1 MKGLLLIA
9 LLALAC
15 PMLGRAQFGSFT
27 DVPVEVDADGET
39 RFENGVAVAEDNVV
53 IRYGNTSI
61 YSDYAQYSPDTRDV
75 FVRGN
80 VRIYREGRVF
90 AGERAIYNL
99 ETKQLRTADI
109 RGAEYPYAFS
119 AESIFTL
126 GGQEIKATDA
136 IFTTSDSSKP
146 DYFLKAKGVRIY
158 PDDRIIFT
166 GVKLYVGQTPI
177 FYFPYLYQSLDKDA
191 AFTLSPGYSSRWGAF
206 LLTKYTFPIS
216 ENIAGEFR
224 FDLRS
229 QRGVGVGLGA
239 DFELPKTETASI
251 KDHSYGTF
259 RAYYAADSNP
269 DKNFTGLPR
278 NQTDTGRYRIAF
290 QSKIFV
296 TDDIYATIDLNKLS
310 DSKFLEDFEPGLYS
324 NDPQPD
330 NLLALTKWNENYTV
344 TGILRA
350 RLNDF
355 QGATER
361 LPEVVLDTKRQPLFK
376 TPLFYQGTTG
386 FANLTRG
393 FEQNDQSLPDYDAL
407 RFDTFHQISYP
418 RTYGNWLSVI
428 PRAGARGTYYSD
440 SGSLR
445 TTTIT
450 TNDGIT
456 TTTREARSI
465 DQGGSLIRGVANA
478 GLEASFKFW
487 KEYEEVQSRRWG
499 LDGLRHVVQP
509 YTEFSAT
516 YSSQDSNAILQ
527 FDRYIP
533 STELPPNSYPEFN
546 SVDSISAGTV
556 WRWGVR
562 NRFQTRRDNRT
573 FSWLQTD
580 TYFNLYIDNPEY
592 AGITSDEGNFSN
604 IFNRLRWDPVPWMSL
619 SFDTQLPLLDA
630 GFTEINTMASVMLN
644 RDLRMSLGHR
654 YLEGNP
660 LFRDSNQIT
669 LGVYYQVNDNWAFS
683 LRERYEIN
691 EGRLES
697 QLYEL
702 HRDLS
707 SWVASAGLVLRDNGN
722 GRNEFGFL
730 LSFTLKDLPN
740 VTLPL
745 NLDPQSQ
752 GLPLRGSR

>member
-1 MKGLLLIA
+1 MKRLLLFA
-9 LLALAC
+9 LLILAW
-15 PMLGRAQFGSFT
+15 PVLGRAQFGSFT
-27 DVPVEVDADGET
+27 DVPVEVDANET
-39 RFENGVAVAEDNVV
+39 SFENGVAVAKENVV

-61 YSDYAQYSPDTRDV
+61 YSDYAQYNPDTRDV

-99 ETKQLRTADI
+99 ETKRLRTADI

-119 AESIFTL
+119 AESIFTV
-126 GGQEIKATDA
+126 GGREIKATDA

-146 DYFLKAKGVRIY
+146 DYYLKAKGVRIY

-166 GVKLYVGQTPI
+166 GVKLYVGRTPI
-177 FYFPYLYQSLDKDA
+177 FWFPYLYQSLKKDA

-206 LLTKYTFPIS
+206 VLTKYTFPIS
-216 ENIAGEFR
+216 ENASGEFR

-229 QRGVGVGLGA
+229 QRGVGLGFGA
-239 DFELPKTETASI
+239 DFELPRGETASVLDDSFG
-251 KDHSYGTF
+251 KF

-269 DKNFTGLPR
+269 DKNSTALKRGEA
-278 NQTDTGRYRIAF
+278 DTGRYRIAF

-310 DSKFLEDFEPGLYS
+310 DSEFLEDFEPGLYS

-330 NLLALTKWNENYTV
+330 NVLALTKWNEDYTL
-344 TGILRA
+344 TGILRSQ
-350 RLNDF
+350 LNDF

-361 LPEVVLDTKRQPLFK
+361 LPEAVLDTKRQPLFR

-386 FANLTRG
+386 IANLKRR
-393 FEQNDQSLPDYDAL
+393 FEPDDEAFPDYSTL
-407 RFDTFHQISYP
+407 RFDSFHQVSYP
-418 RTYGNWLSVI
+418 RTYRNWLSVI
-428 PRAGARGTYYSD
+428 PRAGVRGTYYSD

-465 DQGGSLIRGVANA
+465 DQGGSVVRGVANA
-478 GLEASFKFW
+478 GFEASFKFW
-487 KEYEEVQSRRWG
+487 KEYEAIQSRRWG

-516 YSSQDSNAILQ
+516 YSSEDSNNLLQ

-546 SVDSISAGTV
+546 SVDSISSGTV
-556 WRWGVR
+556 WRWGAR
-562 NRFQTRRDNRT
+562 NRFQTRRDNQT
-573 FSWLQTD
+573 FNWLETD

-592 AGITSDEGNFSN
+592 AGITADEGSFSN
-604 IFNRLRWDPVPWMSL
+604 FFNRLRWSPVPWMSL
-619 SFDTQLPLLDA
+619 NFDSQLPLLDA
-630 GFTEINTMASVMLN
+630 GFTEINTSFTVMFN
-644 RDLRMSLGHR
+644 RDLKMTLGHR

-660 LFRDSNQIT
+660 YFRDSNQVT
-669 LGVYYQVNDNWAFS
+669 LGAYYRVNDNWALS
-683 LRERYEIN
+683 VRERYEVA

-707 SWVASAGLVLRDNGN
+707 SWVASAGLVLRDNGD
-722 GRNEFGFL
+722 GQNEFGFL

-740 VTLPL
+740 VTVPL
-745 NLDPQSQ
+745 NLDPQAQ
-752 GLPLRGSR
+752 GLPGTGSR